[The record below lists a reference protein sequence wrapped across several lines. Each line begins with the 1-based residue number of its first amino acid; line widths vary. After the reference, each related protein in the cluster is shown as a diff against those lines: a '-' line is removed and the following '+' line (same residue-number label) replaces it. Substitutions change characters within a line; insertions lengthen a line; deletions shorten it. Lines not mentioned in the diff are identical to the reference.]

1 MIEKGRV
8 LNSVMSAQESDLA
21 YEVVGQILKNVSD
34 TTDKLID
41 LQKKM
46 KDIDDSHATQH
57 HLLST
62 TLCLLDLLQNC
73 EDVKRRI

>member
-1 MIEKGRV
+1 MI
-8 LNSVMSAQESDLA
+8 LA

-46 KDIDDSHATQH
+46 KDIDDSHATKFTIYCQQH
-57 HLLST
+57 YVCWIYCRIQAKMLK
-62 TLCLLDLLQNC
+62 DGFK
-73 EDVKRRI
+73 EDPK